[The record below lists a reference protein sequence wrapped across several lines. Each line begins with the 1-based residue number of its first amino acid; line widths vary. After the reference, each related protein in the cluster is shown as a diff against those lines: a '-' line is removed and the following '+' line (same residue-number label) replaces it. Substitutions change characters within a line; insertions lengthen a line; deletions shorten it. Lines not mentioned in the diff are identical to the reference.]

1 MPGKIRVGILCGG
14 RSGEHEVSLQSARNI
29 VEAIN
34 KETHDVTLIGI
45 DKKGV
50 WSLYDPLHFL
60 DNPNDPERIQLSDT
74 SESLSLIP
82 GKSGYLSVD
91 AENKKTLAAVDVIFP
106 VLHGP
111 YGEDGTVQGLL
122 KMADIPFVGAGVLGS
137 ALGMDKEV
145 AKRLMREAGL
155 PTSNFM
161 VLRRHQLKNVSFEE
175 MINRIGLPCF
185 VKPANL
191 GSSVGINKAYDR
203 QGLER
208 ACQEAFQYDH
218 KIIIEEFIR
227 GREIECAILGN
238 EEPMASICGEVIPQ
252 HDFYSY
258 EAKYIDENGAIL
270 SIPADISESICAE
283 IQRLA
288 IEVFKTTC
296 CEGMARVDFFLT
308 DDEGIYINEINTIP
322 GFTRISMYPRLWGAS
337 GLSYSELISR
347 LIQLA
352 IERHERDRELKTSL

>member
-1 MPGKIRVGILCGG
+1 MPEKIRVGILCGG
-14 RSGEHEVSLQSARNI
+14 RSGEHEVSLQSAKNI
-29 VEAIN
+29 LEAIN
-34 KETHDVTLIGI
+34 KEKYDVALIGI
-45 DKKGV
+45 DKKGE
-50 WSLYDPLHFL
+50 WSFYDPLNFL
-60 DNPNDPERIQLSDT
+60 VNAHDPQRIQLSDT
-74 SESLSLIP
+74 SESLALVP
-82 GKSGYLSVD
+82 GKSGYLSVGP
-91 AENKKTLAAVDVIFP
+91 ENKKTLSAVDVIFP

-155 PTSNFM
+155 PSAKFEA
-161 VLRRHQLKNVSFEE
+161 LRRHQLKNISFEE
-175 MINRIGLPCF
+175 IVNRIGLPCF

-203 QGLER
+203 EGLER

-218 KIIIEEFIR
+218 KIIIEEFIK

-238 EEPMASICGEVIPQ
+238 EEPVASVCGEIKPQ

-270 SIPADISESICAE
+270 SIPADIGETVSKE

-288 IEVFKTTC
+288 VEVFKITC
-296 CEGMARVDFFLT
+296 CEGMARVDFFLAGNN
-308 DDEGIYINEINTIP
+308 EIYINEINTIP
-322 GFTRISMYPRLWGAS
+322 GFTRISMYPRLWAAS
-337 GLSYSELISR
+337 GLPYSELISR

-352 IERHERDRELKTSL
+352 IERYERDKTLKTSL

>member
-1 MPGKIRVGILCGG
+1 MPDKIRVGILCGG
-14 RSGEHEVSLQSARNI
+14 RSGEHEVSLQSARSI
-29 VEAIN
+29 LEAIN
-34 KETHDVTLIGI
+34 REKYDVALIGI

-50 WSLYDPLHFL
+50 WSLYDPLNFL
-60 DNPNDPERIQLSDT
+60 VNPDDPEKIRLSDK
-74 SESLSLIP
+74 SESLALVP
-82 GKSGYLSVD
+82 GEPRHLTAGP
-91 AENKKTLAAVDVIFP
+91 ENKKSLGAVDVIFP

-122 KMADIPFVGAGVLGS
+122 KMANIPFVGAGVLGS

-155 PTSNFM
+155 PTAKFET
-161 VLRRHQLKNVSFEE
+161 LPRHQLKNISFEE
-175 MINRIGLPCF
+175 IMNRIGFPCF

-191 GSSVGINKAYDR
+191 GSSVGINKAYDLEE
-203 QGLER
+203 LER
-208 ACQEAFQYDH
+208 ACQEAFQFDH
-218 KIIIEEFIR
+218 KIIIEEFIK
-227 GREIECAILGN
+227 GREIECAVLGN
-238 EEPMASICGEVIPQ
+238 EEPQASVCGEIIPQ

-270 SIPADISESICAE
+270 SIPADISGSVAEE

-288 IEVFKTTC
+288 IEVFKMTC

-308 DDEGIYINEINTIP
+308 DDNRIYINEINTIP
-322 GFTRISMYPRLWGAS
+322 GFTRISMYPRLWGVS

-352 IERHERDRELKTSL
+352 IERYERDSKLKTSL